1 MHPLP
6 NLDFLRAFVAAA
18 DAKTIKGAA
27 FDLDISPSAVSQA
40 IAKLEGQIGQPVF
53 VKHARPLRLT
63 PVGARLLE
71 EARSI
76 LQLTEGL
83 FERVNGADLS
93 TQKIRVGMG
102 ESVTGTIS
110 PWLITSLMA
119 RVGQLETQTAL
130 SFPLIE
136 MLRNDELEVV
146 IAPHAFLNEERFV
159 RLNLY
164 EEEYLLV
171 SNVKVERHPKAI
183 REFAAT
189 HPFIGYTTGSFD
201 EVQMERI
208 LRTLNIRP
216 SKRVL
221 VSSSYEMVG
230 LIERINGWSLMTPSN
245 LWCGRQFVKNITY
258 TPMPEGHRHHRCMR
272 AVGDRMRSLE
282 AVMLTS
288 KLAREIYA
296 REMMPEL
303 ASIAKGLEPKL
314 RRQNPI

>member
-119 RVGQLETQTAL
+119 KVGQLETQTAL

-146 IAPHAFLNEERFV
+146 IAPHAFLNEDRFV

-171 SNVKVERHPKAI
+171 SNEKVERHPKAI

-201 EVQMERI
+201 EIQMERI

-258 TPMPEGHRHHRCMR
+258 TPMPEGHRHHRCMW

-296 REMMPEL
+296 REMIPEL
-303 ASIAKGLEPKL
+303 ASIAKGLEQYVTFPE
-314 RRQNPI
+314 N

>member
-6 NLDFLRAFVAAA
+6 NLDFLRAFIAAA

-171 SNVKVERHPKAI
+171 SNEKVERHPKAI

-258 TPMPEGHRHHRCMR
+258 TPMPEGHRHHRCMW

-296 REMMPEL
+296 REMIPEL
-303 ASIAKGLEPKL
+303 ASIAKGLEQYVTFPE
-314 RRQNPI
+314 N

>member
-83 FERVNGADLS
+83 LERVNGADLS

-119 RVGQLETQTAL
+119 KVGQLETQTAL

-171 SNVKVERHPKAI
+171 SNEKVERHPKAI
-183 REFAAT
+183 RQFAAT

-201 EVQMERI
+201 EIQMERI

-245 LWCGRQFVKNITY
+245 LWCGRLFVKNITY
-258 TPMPEGHRHHRCMR
+258 TPMPEGHRHHRCMW

-296 REMMPEL
+296 REMIPEL
-303 ASIAKGLEPKL
+303 ASIAKGLEQYVTFPE
-314 RRQNPI
+314 N

>member
-83 FERVNGADLS
+83 LERVNGADLS

-119 RVGQLETQTAL
+119 EVGQLETQTAL

-171 SNVKVERHPKAI
+171 SNEKVERHPKAI
-183 REFAAT
+183 RQFAAT

-201 EVQMERI
+201 EIQMERI

-258 TPMPEGHRHHRCMR
+258 TPMPEGHRHHRCMW

-296 REMMPEL
+296 REMIPEL
-303 ASIAKGLEPKL
+303 ASIAKGLEQYVTFPE
-314 RRQNPI
+314 N

>member
-171 SNVKVERHPKAI
+171 SNEKVERHPKAI
-183 REFAAT
+183 RQFAAT

-258 TPMPEGHRHHRCMR
+258 TAMPEGHRHHRCMW
-272 AVGDRMRSLE
+272 AVGDRIRSLE

-303 ASIAKGLEPKL
+303 ASIAKGLEQYVTFPE
-314 RRQNPI
+314 N

>member
-71 EARSI
+71 EAHSI

-119 RVGQLETQTAL
+119 KVGQLETQTAL

-146 IAPHAFLNEERFV
+146 IAPHAFLHEERFV

-171 SNVKVERHPKAI
+171 SNKKVERHPKAI
-183 REFAAT
+183 REFAAN

-201 EVQMERI
+201 EIQMERI

-258 TPMPEGHRHHRCMR
+258 TPMPEGHRHHRCMW

-296 REMMPEL
+296 REMIPEL
-303 ASIAKGLEPKL
+303 ASIAKGLEQYVTFPE
-314 RRQNPI
+314 N

>member
-119 RVGQLETQTAL
+119 KVGQLETQTAL

-171 SNVKVERHPKAI
+171 SNEKVERHPEAI
-183 REFAAT
+183 RQFAAT

-201 EVQMERI
+201 EIQMERI

-230 LIERINGWSLMTPSN
+230 LIERIDAWSLMTPSN

-258 TPMPEGHRHHRCMR
+258 TPMPEGHRHHRCMW

-296 REMMPEL
+296 REMIPEL
-303 ASIAKGLEPKL
+303 ASIAKGLEQYVTFPE
-314 RRQNPI
+314 N

>member
-171 SNVKVERHPKAI
+171 SNEKVERHPKAI
-183 REFAAT
+183 RQFAAT

-258 TPMPEGHRHHRCMR
+258 TPMPEGHRHHRCMW

-296 REMMPEL
+296 REMIPEL
-303 ASIAKGLEPKL
+303 ASIAKGLEQYVTFPE
-314 RRQNPI
+314 N

>member
-40 IAKLEGQIGQPVF
+40 IAKLEGKIGQPVF

-171 SNVKVERHPKAI
+171 SNEKVERHP
-183 REFAAT
+183 
-189 HPFIGYTTGSFD
+189 
-201 EVQMERI
+201 
-208 LRTLNIRP
+208 
-216 SKRVL
+216 
-221 VSSSYEMVG
+221 SYAQY
-230 LIERINGWSLMTPSN
+230 ST
-245 LWCGRQFVKNITY
+245 K
-258 TPMPEGHRHHRCMR
+258 
-272 AVGDRMRSLE
+272 
-282 AVMLTS
+282 
-288 KLAREIYA
+288 
-296 REMMPEL
+296 
-303 ASIAKGLEPKL
+303 
-314 RRQNPI
+314 

>member
-40 IAKLEGQIGQPVF
+40 IAKLEGKIGQPVF

-171 SNVKVERHPKAI
+171 SNEKVERHPEAI
-183 REFAAT
+183 RQFAAT

-201 EVQMERI
+201 EIQMERI

-230 LIERINGWSLMTPSN
+230 LIERISGWSLMTPSN

-258 TPMPEGHRHHRCMR
+258 TPMPEGHRHHRCMW

-303 ASIAKGLEPKL
+303 ASIAKGLE
-314 RRQNPI
+314 QYVTFTEN

>member
-83 FERVNGADLS
+83 LERVNGADLS
-93 TQKIRVGMG
+93 MQKIRVGMG

-119 RVGQLETQTAL
+119 KVGQLETQTAL

-159 RLNLY
+159 HLNLY

-171 SNVKVERHPKAI
+171 SKEKVERHPKAI
-183 REFAAT
+183 RQFAAT

-201 EVQMERI
+201 EIQMERI

-258 TPMPEGHRHHRCMR
+258 TPMPEGHRHHRCMW

-296 REMMPEL
+296 REMIPEL
-303 ASIAKGLEPKL
+303 ASIAKGLEQYVTFPE
-314 RRQNPI
+314 N

>member
-119 RVGQLETQTAL
+119 KVGQLETQTAL

-171 SNVKVERHPKAI
+171 SNKKVERHPKAI
-183 REFAAT
+183 RQFAAT

-258 TPMPEGHRHHRCMR
+258 TPMPEGHRHHRCMW

-296 REMMPEL
+296 REMIPEL
-303 ASIAKGLEPKL
+303 ASIAKGLEQYVTFPE
-314 RRQNPI
+314 N

>member
-171 SNVKVERHPKAI
+171 SNEKVERHPKAI

-258 TPMPEGHRHHRCMR
+258 TPMPEGHRHHRCMW

-288 KLAREIYA
+288 KLARENYA
-296 REMMPEL
+296 REMIPEL
-303 ASIAKGLEPKL
+303 ASIAKGLEQYVTFPE
-314 RRQNPI
+314 N

>member
-258 TPMPEGHRHHRCMR
+258 TPMPEGHRHHRCMW

>member
-119 RVGQLETQTAL
+119 KVGQLETQTAL

-171 SNVKVERHPKAI
+171 SNKKVERHPKAI

-258 TPMPEGHRHHRCMR
+258 TPMPEGHRHHRCMW
-272 AVGDRMRSLE
+272 AVGDRIRSLE

-303 ASIAKGLEPKL
+303 ASIAKGLEQYVTFPE
-314 RRQNPI
+314 N

>member
-119 RVGQLETQTAL
+119 KVGQLETQTAL

-171 SNVKVERHPKAI
+171 SNEKVERHPEAI
-183 REFAAT
+183 RQFAAT

-201 EVQMERI
+201 EIQMERI

-258 TPMPEGHRHHRCMR
+258 TPMPEGHRHHRCMW

-296 REMMPEL
+296 REMIPEL
-303 ASIAKGLEPKL
+303 ASIAKGLEQYVTFPE
-314 RRQNPI
+314 N

>member
-119 RVGQLETQTAL
+119 KVGQLETQTAL

-146 IAPHAFLNEERFV
+146 IAPHAFLHEERFV

-171 SNVKVERHPKAI
+171 SNKKVERHPKAI
-183 REFAAT
+183 REFAT
-189 HPFIGYTTGSFD
+189 NHPFIGYTTGSFD
-201 EVQMERI
+201 EIQMERI

-258 TPMPEGHRHHRCMR
+258 TPMPEGHRHHRCMW

-296 REMMPEL
+296 REMIPEL
-303 ASIAKGLEPKL
+303 ASIAKGLEQYVTFPE
-314 RRQNPI
+314 N

>member
-171 SNVKVERHPKAI
+171 SNKKVERHPKAI

-258 TPMPEGHRHHRCMR
+258 TPMPEGHRHHRCMW

-296 REMMPEL
+296 REMIPEL
-303 ASIAKGLEPKL
+303 ASIAKGLEQYVTFPE
-314 RRQNPI
+314 N

>member
-119 RVGQLETQTAL
+119 KVGQLETQTAL

-146 IAPHAFLNEERFV
+146 IAPHAFLNEDRFV

-171 SNVKVERHPKAI
+171 SNEKVERHPKAI
-183 REFAAT
+183 REFAAN

-201 EVQMERI
+201 EIQMERI

-258 TPMPEGHRHHRCMR
+258 TPMPEGHRHHRCMW

-296 REMMPEL
+296 REMIPEL
-303 ASIAKGLEPKL
+303 ASIPKGLEQYVTFPE
-314 RRQNPI
+314 N

>member
-119 RVGQLETQTAL
+119 KVGQLETQTAL

-146 IAPHAFLNEERFV
+146 IAPHAFLHEERFV

-171 SNVKVERHPKAI
+171 SNEKVERHPEAI
-183 REFAAT
+183 RQFAAT

-201 EVQMERI
+201 EIQMERI

-258 TPMPEGHRHHRCMR
+258 TPMPEGHRHHRCMW

-296 REMMPEL
+296 REMIPEL
-303 ASIAKGLEPKL
+303 ASIAKGLEQYVTFPE
-314 RRQNPI
+314 N

>member
-119 RVGQLETQTAL
+119 KVGQLETQTAL

-171 SNVKVERHPKAI
+171 SNEKVERHPKAI

-201 EVQMERI
+201 EIQMERI

-258 TPMPEGHRHHRCMR
+258 TPMPEGHRHHRCMW

-303 ASIAKGLEPKL
+303 ASIAKGLEQYVTFPE
-314 RRQNPI
+314 N

>member
-53 VKHARPLRLT
+53 LKHARPLRLT

-83 FERVNGADLS
+83 LERVNGADLS

-119 RVGQLETQTAL
+119 KVGQLETQTAL

-171 SNVKVERHPKAI
+171 SNEKVERHPKAI
-183 REFAAT
+183 RQFAAT

-201 EVQMERI
+201 EIQMERI

-258 TPMPEGHRHHRCMR
+258 TPMPEGHRHHRCMW

-296 REMMPEL
+296 REMIPEL
-303 ASIAKGLEPKL
+303 ASIAKGLEQYVTVPE
-314 RRQNPI
+314 N

>member
-171 SNVKVERHPKAI
+171 SNEKVERHPEAI
-183 REFAAT
+183 RQFAAT

-201 EVQMERI
+201 EIQMERI

-258 TPMPEGHRHHRCMR
+258 TPMPEGHRHHRCMW

-296 REMMPEL
+296 REMIPEL
-303 ASIAKGLEPKL
+303 ASIAKGLEQYVTFPE
-314 RRQNPI
+314 N

>member
-119 RVGQLETQTAL
+119 KVGQLETQTAL

-171 SNVKVERHPKAI
+171 SNKKVERHPKAI
-183 REFAAT
+183 RQFAAT

-230 LIERINGWSLMTPSN
+230 LIERINGWSFMTPSN

-258 TPMPEGHRHHRCMR
+258 TPMPEGHRHHRCMW

-296 REMMPEL
+296 REMIPEL
-303 ASIAKGLEPKL
+303 ASIAKGLEQYVTFPE
-314 RRQNPI
+314 N

>member
-71 EARSI
+71 EAHSI

-119 RVGQLETQTAL
+119 KVGQLETQTAL

-146 IAPHAFLNEERFV
+146 IAPHAFLHEERFV

-171 SNVKVERHPKAI
+171 SNKKVERHPKAI
-183 REFAAT
+183 REFAAN

-201 EVQMERI
+201 EIQMERI

-258 TPMPEGHRHHRCMR
+258 TPMPEGHRHHRCMW
-272 AVGDRMRSLE
+272 AVGDQMRSLE

-296 REMMPEL
+296 REMIPEL
-303 ASIAKGLEPKL
+303 ASIAKGLEQYVTFPE
-314 RRQNPI
+314 N

>member
-1 MHPLP
+1 MLPLP

-27 FDLDISPSAVSQA
+27 FELDISPSAVSQA

-53 VKHARPLRLT
+53 VKHARPLRMT

-83 FERVNGADLS
+83 LERVNGADLS

-171 SNVKVERHPKAI
+171 SNEKVERHPKAI
-183 REFAAT
+183 RQFAAT

-201 EVQMERI
+201 EIQMERI

-258 TPMPEGHRHHRCMR
+258 TPMPEGHRHHRCMW

-296 REMMPEL
+296 REMIPEL
-303 ASIAKGLEPKL
+303 ASIAKGLEQYVTFPE
-314 RRQNPI
+314 N

>member
-171 SNVKVERHPKAI
+171 SNEKVERHPKAI
-183 REFAAT
+183 RKFAAT

-258 TPMPEGHRHHRCMR
+258 TPMPEGHRHHRCMW

-303 ASIAKGLEPKL
+303 ASIAKGLEQYVTFPE
-314 RRQNPI
+314 N

>member
-83 FERVNGADLS
+83 LERVNGADLS

-171 SNVKVERHPKAI
+171 SNEKVERHPEAI

-258 TPMPEGHRHHRCMR
+258 TPMPEGHRHHRCMW

-296 REMMPEL
+296 REMIPEL
-303 ASIAKGLEPKL
+303 ASIAKGLEQYVTFPE
-314 RRQNPI
+314 N

>member
-110 PWLITSLMA
+110 PWLNTSLMA

-171 SNVKVERHPKAI
+171 SNEKVERHPKAI

-258 TPMPEGHRHHRCMR
+258 TPMPEGHRHHRCMW

-296 REMMPEL
+296 REMIPEL
-303 ASIAKGLEPKL
+303 ASIAKGLEQYVTFPE
-314 RRQNPI
+314 N

>member
-171 SNVKVERHPKAI
+171 SNEKVERHPKAI

-258 TPMPEGHRHHRCMR
+258 TAMPEGHRHHRCMW
-272 AVGDRMRSLE
+272 AVGDRIRSLE

-303 ASIAKGLEPKL
+303 ASIAKGLEQYVTFPE
-314 RRQNPI
+314 N